1 MTHIKLENG
10 AKLLKSVQFPH
21 KDDHFLHLVLADTG
35 RGIWATWMY
44 NETCSGCYAGSYF
57 DSEAE
62 AHADFVDRV
71 VYTYK
76 RHSLELLEAAA

>member
-71 VYTYK
+71 VTTYEQ
-76 RHSLELLEAAA
+76 HGLELLEAAA